1 MAVIVQAQKIFMD
14 MKDDRMCI
22 EGEEDLLRSKRIRD
36 AKELQLYQGAFYLML
51 TSKVINADLGLE

>member
-1 MAVIVQAQKIFMD
+1 MD